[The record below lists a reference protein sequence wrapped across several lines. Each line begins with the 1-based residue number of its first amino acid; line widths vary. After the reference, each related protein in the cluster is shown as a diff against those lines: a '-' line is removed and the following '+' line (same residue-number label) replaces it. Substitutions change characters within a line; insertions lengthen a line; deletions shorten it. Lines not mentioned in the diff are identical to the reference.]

1 MKIFLTGSTGMV
13 GRSVL
18 EHLKS
23 RSTYEVVSP
32 SRNEVDLAVAS
43 EVKQALLGESPDLVI
58 HAAARVG
65 GIHANIERPFEFL
78 SQNLNIDSNVINAA
92 IHAQVPS
99 LLYLGSS
106 CMYPKDFR
114 QPLLETDLLA
124 APVEKTNEGYA
135 LAKISGSKLCEFASK
150 QFGVSYRTIVPS
162 NLYGPGDNF
171 NPTSSHLVASVL
183 RKVHEAKLSNRKV
196 IEVWGTGKA
205 RREFTFVGDL
215 ARWIAEHVTSIASL
229 PNLLNLGYG
238 RDFSVDYFYEIA
250 MKTAGYDAELRHD
263 LAKPDGMKAKLM
275 SSQTARELFD
285 WEPEVDLEMGME
297 ITYQWLLENLREI
310 EKI

>member
-1 MKIFLTGSTGMV
+1 MKIFVTGSTGMV

-18 EHLKS
+18 EQL
-23 RSTYEVVSP
+23 RANSTHEVVSP
-32 SRNEVDLAVAS
+32 SRNEVDLDVAS
-43 EVKQALLGESPDLVI
+43 EVNNAMLSESPDLVI

-78 SQNLNIDSNVINAA
+78 FQNLRIDSNVINAA

-183 RKVHEAKLSNRKV
+183 RKVHLAKLRDQKV

-215 ARWIAEHVTSIASL
+215 ANWITENVTSIARL
-229 PNLLNLGYG
+229 PNLLNLGFG
-238 RDFSVDYFYEIA
+238 SDFTVDYFYEIA
-250 MKTAGYDAELRHD
+250 MKTAGYSAELRHD
-263 LAKPDGMKAKLM
+263 LSKPDGMMAKLM
-275 SSQTARELFD
+275 SSETATEMFG
-285 WEPEVDLEMGME
+285 WKPKVDLELGME
-297 ITYQWLLENLREI
+297 ITYRWFVENLRDI
-310 EKI
+310 ETL